1 MKTTKTLSL
10 AVLAL
15 FVGITPVLISAQ
27 DSQTTDRPERPRM
40 EEFRRGGPG
49 GPGGSGEFGGPG
61 GPRGHQK
68 PHHDLIAFW
77 EKDGIAEAL
86 ELDQTQIDQL
96 DASLDS
102 TKASIE
108 GEKEILKEAMD
119 NLRDLMEVDNPD
131 LDAVYAA
138 LDEISASKTVIAKAH
153 TGHRVAV
160 KNILTAEQEEIL
172 KDQIKDRVR
181 DRIRDRVRD
190 GFRPGGPEGRFGGEG
205 FPPAAGDDLPDYSDA
220 EKPLRRRSK
229 ASNGGN

>member
-10 AVLAL
+10 AALAL

-27 DSQTTDRPERPRM
+27 DSPSTDRPDRPSI
-40 EEFRRGGPG
+40 ENFRRGGPG
-49 GPGGSGEFGGPG
+49 GPGGEFRGPG
-61 GPRGHQK
+61 KDLRR

-77 EKDGIAEAL
+77 DKEGIAEAL
-86 ELDQTQIDQL
+86 ELDQSQIDQL
-96 DASLDS
+96 EASLES

-108 GEKEILKEAMD
+108 GEKEILKDAMD

-160 KNILTAEQEEIL
+160 KNILTAEQEDIL
-172 KDQIKDRVR
+172 RELVKDHVR

-190 GFRPGGPEGRFGGEG
+190 GFRPGGPEGRFGDEG
-205 FPPAAGDDLPDYSDA
+205 FPPAAGNDLPDLKDA
-220 EKPLRRRSK
+220 EKPLRRRAK
-229 ASNGGN
+229 DAN